1 MKKSALLS
9 LLIALCV
16 VLLSACTPEG
26 YCNIL
31 LLTDN
36 LNRING
42 NKLLSLSSYTLEDN
56 SYKLLLKNQ
65 DSLVL
70 LTAEENEKGEIKKV
84 RLTVSKADEKGSII
98 SLTPSQGEFYRS
110 EAAKIL
116 EAFTLMER
124 EKCEET
130 VKKILP
136 MKSEDFSRTGELTMD
151 VEDYHLIY
159 YSNKICCQFT
169 VTNRFLEKTESTRK
183 PESKPLYGV
192 TANTVISSAP

>member
-1 MKKSALLS
+1 MKKAVLLP
-9 LLIALCV
+9 LLIALCSV
-16 VLLSACTPEG
+16 ILSACTPEG
-26 YCNIL
+26 NCNIL

-42 NKLLSLSSYTLEDN
+42 NKLLSLSSYTVTDN
-56 SYKLLLKNQ
+56 SYKLLLKNG

-70 LTAEENEKGEIKKV
+70 LTAEENEKGEIKKI
-84 RLTVSKADEKGSII
+84 RLTVSKADEKGNII
-98 SLTPSQGEFYRS
+98 GLTPSQGEFYRC
-110 EAAKIL
+110 EAAKVL
-116 EAFTLMER
+116 EAFTLFEK

-136 MKSEDFSRTGELTMD
+136 MKSEDFSRTGELTLD
-151 VEDYHLIY
+151 VDDYHLVY

-192 TANTVISSAP
+192 TANTVKSE

>member
-1 MKKSALLS
+1 MKKAVLLP
-9 LLIALCV
+9 LLIALCS

-31 LLTDN
+31 LFTDN

-42 NKLLSLSSYTLEDN
+42 NKLLSLSSYTVEDN
-56 SYKLLLKNQ
+56 CYKLLLKNE

-84 RLTVSKADEKGSII
+84 RLTVSKADEKGNII
-98 SLTPSQGEFYRS
+98 SVSPTQGEFYRS
-110 EAAKIL
+110 EAAKAL
-116 EAFTLMER
+116 EAFTLMEKG
-124 EKCEET
+124 KCEET

-169 VTNRFLEKTESTRK
+169 VTNRFLEQTESTRK

-192 TANTVISSAP
+192 TANTIATEG